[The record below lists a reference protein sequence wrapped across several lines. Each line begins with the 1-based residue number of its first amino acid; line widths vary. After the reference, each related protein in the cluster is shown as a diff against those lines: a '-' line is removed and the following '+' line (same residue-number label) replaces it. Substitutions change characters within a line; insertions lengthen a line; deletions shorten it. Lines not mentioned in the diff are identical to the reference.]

1 MLLDT
6 FLASVPRPVRA
17 ITTMVLPAAAKNV
30 TNAAKSAILRATAPR
45 AVTMEVVSVTEDTV
59 VASKLVTRVVA
70 LATWPATALMVR
82 SATTVEMLDM
92 YPATAP
98 LKPRVK
104 EFATSASNLD
114 TSRPLALTS

>member
-82 SATTVEMLDM
+82 SATTVSFSSIFVSHLLSNNGRRWRCW
-92 YPATAP
+92 TCI
-98 LKPRVK
+98 PR
-104 EFATSASNLD
+104 L
-114 TSRPLALTS
+114 PH